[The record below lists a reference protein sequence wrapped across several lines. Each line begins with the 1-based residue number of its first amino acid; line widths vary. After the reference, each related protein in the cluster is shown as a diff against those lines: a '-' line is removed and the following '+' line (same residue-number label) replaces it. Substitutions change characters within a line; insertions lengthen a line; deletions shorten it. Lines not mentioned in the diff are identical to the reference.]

1 MKKLIILSQFL
12 LECFFLT
19 AQQKGAT
26 PIVNGQQSIAKN
38 TYAVVVGISNYQDK
52 DIPDLRFA
60 DKDAEAFA
68 NFLRSEAGGKLDVNH
83 LKVLIN
89 SEATMAQ
96 FAIALDWLWE
106 VCKENDR
113 AIIYFS
119 GHGDVEKKSI
129 TQPGYLLCWDAPAH
143 VYMSGGAFALPMF
156 QDVITTLST
165 QNKAKVIIITDACRS
180 GKLSGTSVGGTQITG
195 SNLAKQYA
203 NEIKILSCQ
212 PNEFSIEGNQW
223 GGGRGAF
230 SYHLLQ
236 VLYGMADL
244 DSDHQVTLKEIG
256 KYLDERVSEEVS
268 PLQQN
273 PMVVGSVTEKI
284 ANVIP
289 EILSTVKDGNLYR
302 IKLFSSID
310 SRGIADEVLANVDS
324 NIVNLYLAFNRALK
338 NKQYLFAENG
348 SDLNDYA
355 DYYYKKLIAEPKLE
369 RLYNAITRN
378 YAASLQDD
386 AQQTINEW
394 LKTSQ
399 NSTLN
404 LNKIESKSRL
414 TNKLWTKK
422 VRLFPRCLERAAEL
436 LGSRHYMYKVIMARS
451 KFFEGY
457 LLANSSNNPDAEMGY
472 RAFSFLRQSLDWLP
486 DQPHVYWQM
495 SQVYASLIPRPDSL
509 EYYTRKALELI
520 PNWTFA
526 CCDAA
531 FNISNK
537 FKMFDRAE
545 SYLNQASM
553 LDSASLLL
561 KNAWGSIYSITHR
574 YREAEMIFNKV
585 VQYDSTYLY
594 AFYNLGIMYSE
605 VHNFEKAEAAFKKVI
620 QLDSTLALP
629 WNNLGK
635 VFADTRRFDSAETVF
650 KKAIQLDS
658 TTFIAWYNLGIM
670 YSEVRNYK
678 KAEATFKKAIQ
689 LDSSHALA
697 WNNLGKVFADTR
709 QFEKAETTFEKAI
722 QLDSSIALTW
732 NNLGKVYIDIRQ
744 FEKAEATLKKA
755 IQVDSTLSISWNNL
769 SNVYYDTRRLSEA
782 ENALRNAT
790 KFDSTFGLAWYN
802 LACVQSLQKVPEQ
815 AFNNLEQAIKNGYKE
830 FDWIQKDD
838 DLALLRENKVKW
850 NMLMQRYFPEKVNGK

>member
-1 MKKLIILSQFL
+1 MKDQRKFDGLRIISSAIPLIVFLLFILSNL
-12 LECFFLT
+12 S
-19 AQQKGAT
+19 AQQKGAS
-26 PIVNGQQSIAKN
+26 PISIVSGQQSMVKN
-38 TYAVVVGISNYQDK
+38 TYAVVVGISDYQDK

-180 GKLSGTSVGGTQITG
+180 GKLSGTSVGGAQITG

-236 VLYGMADL
+236 GLYGMADL
-244 DSDHQVTLKEIG
+244 DSDHQVTLKELG
-256 KYLDERVSEEVS
+256 KYLEERVSEEVS

-289 EILSTVKDGNLYR
+289 EILSSVKDGNLNR
-302 IKLFSSID
+302 IMLFSSID

-324 NIVNLYLAFNRALK
+324 SIVNLYFAFYRALK
-338 NKQYLFAENG
+338 DKQFLFAEIGRNK
-348 SDLNDYA
+348 NDYA
-355 DYYYKKLIAEPKLE
+355 DYYYKILIAEPKLE
-369 RLYNAITRN
+369 RLYSAITRN
-378 YAASLQDD
+378 YAAALQDD

-404 LNKIESKSRL
+404 LKKIESKARV
-414 TNKLWTKK
+414 TNKIWTEK
-422 VRLFPRCLERAAEL
+422 VRSFPRCLERAAEL
-436 LGSRHYMYKVIMARS
+436 LGSRHYMYKVILARS

-457 LLANSSNNPDAEMGY
+457 LLANTSNNPDADMGY
-472 RAFSFLRQSLDWLP
+472 RAISLLRQSLVWLP
-486 DQPHVYWQM
+486 DQPQVYWQM
-495 SQVYASLIPRPDSL
+495 GRVYASLIPRPDSL
-509 EYYTRKALELI
+509 EYYTRQALELI
-520 PNWTFA
+520 PNWTFV

-531 FNISNK
+531 FYLANK

-545 SYLNQASM
+545 LYLNQASKS
-553 LDSASLLL
+553 DSASSLLR
-561 KNAWGSIYSITHR
+561 NAWGAIYSITHR
-574 YREAEMIFNKV
+574 YREAELV
-585 VQYDSTYLY
+585 
-594 AFYNLGIMYSE
+594 
-605 VHNFEKAEAAFKKVI
+605 FKKVI
-620 QLDSTLALP
+620 Q
-629 WNNLGK
+629 
-635 VFADTRRFDSAETVF
+635 
-650 KKAIQLDS
+650 
-658 TTFIAWYNLGIM
+658 
-670 YSEVRNYK
+670 
-678 KAEATFKKAIQ
+678 
-689 LDSSHALA
+689 
-697 WNNLGKVFADTR
+697 
-709 QFEKAETTFEKAI
+709 
-722 QLDSSIALTW
+722 
-732 NNLGKVYIDIRQ
+732 
-744 FEKAEATLKKA
+744 
-755 IQVDSTLSISWNNL
+755 
-769 SNVYYDTRRLSEA
+769 
-782 ENALRNAT
+782 
-790 KFDSTFGLAWYN
+790 FDST
-802 LACVQSLQKVPEQ
+802 
-815 AFNNLEQAIKNGYKE
+815 
-830 FDWIQKDD
+830 
-838 DLALLRENKVKW
+838 
-850 NMLMQRYFPEKVNGK
+850 